1 MGLGAGLNFETKA
14 GIFGISAAV
23 GRRDVGQSFDFRA
36 TKFHLGYV
44 SLF

>member
-1 MGLGAGLNFETKA
+1 LGAGAGLTFETKA
-14 GIFGISAAV
+14 GIFGISLAV
-23 GRRDVGQSFDFRA
+23 GRRDVGQSMDLRA

>member
-1 MGLGAGLNFETKA
+1 MNFETKA
-14 GIFGISAAV
+14 GIFGISIAV
-23 GRRDVGQSFDFRA
+23 GRLDVGQGVDFRS